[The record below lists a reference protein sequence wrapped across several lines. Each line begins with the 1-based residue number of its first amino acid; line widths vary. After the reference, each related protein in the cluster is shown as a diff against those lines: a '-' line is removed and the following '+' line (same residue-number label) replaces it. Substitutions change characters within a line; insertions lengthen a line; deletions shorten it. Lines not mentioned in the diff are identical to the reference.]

1 MLFDSLDVHTMI
13 EEAGLPEHLCRAA
26 CELVADRYNDSVDG
40 MQLPTVLVDAGI
52 SAADAVLVHG
62 TAVQNHAVGVAY
74 QDGVYPAAAL
84 ISAMQAYSVTSE
96 AVEYVASQ
104 VVPAFSPLLS
114 NGVSLPLI
122 TELLRSE
129 SLPNGRV
136 DILVVNAIKKHI
148 KGM

>member
-1 MLFDSLDVHTMI
+1 MVLYLVCLLICQRQGECQTASAN
-13 EEAGLPEHLCRAA
+13 EEPK
-26 CELVADRYNDSVDG
+26 VARPIRTPCYCG
-40 MQLPTVLVDAGI
+40 R
-52 SAADAVLVHG
+52 
-62 TAVQNHAVGVAY
+62 
-74 QDGVYPAAAL
+74 
-84 ISAMQAYSVTSE
+84 
-96 AVEYVASQ
+96 
-104 VVPAFSPLLS
+104 LLS